1 MIILNKETYT
11 SKYELWPKILVKS
24 KLKATNN
31 ENYKLESESNY
42 YNYDNVN
49 F

>member
-1 MIILNKETYT
+1 M
-11 SKYELWPKILVKS
+11 
-24 KLKATNN
+24 KATNN